1 MDPIEVIA
9 IYEALE
15 EERKRNRKYWVHP
28 INTLRLEIGQF
39 HTLYMQLRDYP
50 DKAFEYYRMS
60 IQSFDVLLNLTK
72 DCITKQDTK
81 LRMAISPEERLTV
94 TLR

>member
-15 EERKRNRKYWVHP
+15 EERRRKRKYWVHP
-28 INTLRLEIGQF
+28 LNTLRLEIGQF
-39 HTLYMQLRDYP
+39 HTLYMQLRLNP
-50 DKAFEYYRMS
+50 DKSFEYYRMS

-72 DCITKQDTK
+72 DYITKQNTK
-81 LRMAISPEERLTV
+81 LRTAIPPEERLTV